1 MVMSQCTTSSCLGL
15 GFTLICQFVDF
26 RIFSLVTERNWKGVD
41 RKCPHT
47 PFSSYLG
54 MWKTVE
60 RRMTALANCV
70 LRAASAGVRLGWW
83 LAGGSEV
90 RAAEDDLRW
99 SLAE

>member
-1 MVMSQCTTSSCLGL
+1 MS
-15 GFTLICQFVDF
+15 
-26 RIFSLVTERNWKGVD
+26 
-41 RKCPHT
+41 HT

-90 RAAEDDLRW
+90 RAAENGLRW
-99 SLAE
+99 SLAEYLFLHRNNRANTCFSALSVGVNYKRSSTHSITIWMISYLQ